1 MEFLLLGPVEVRDGE
16 RLLPIGGAKQR
27 ALLADLLLHTGDV
40 VSTDRLID
48 DLWGSEPPPTAPKM
62 VQVFVSRLRA
72 TLEGDGAGR
81 VLVTA
86 PPGYLMR
93 VESEQLD
100 LRRFETLVAAGR
112 AALVID
118 PGRAASDLREALA
131 LWRGAPLANVAGEPF
146 AQLAI
151 PRLEEMQLLATEDR
165 VDADLALGR
174 HGEVVGELRDL
185 VAQNPLR
192 ERLRAQ
198 LMLALY
204 RSGRQAEALETYRD
218 TRVTLID
225 ELGIEP
231 GPDLQR
237 LEAAVLRQDPALELP
252 EAGVGAAMP
261 ARDDDEPG
269 GVAADDESPPDTT
282 PQPPAPRSRRRA
294 LLVGAVALLAG
305 IALVAL
311 VAFPRPGNP
320 PSARVVPNSVAVFDP
335 SRDAVIA
342 DVRVGTSPGPIAIG
356 SGSAWVGNQQ
366 DHTVTRLSLATLRP
380 VKTWGLSS
388 VPITVSAGDGLAW
401 IGNGYTGTMSRIIC
415 AYNQLSAPF
424 YPGAPGTPIPGQL
437 AAATSPGDL
446 WVGRADGVVLQLDSV
461 RLQTKASIQLSTR
474 PLELAVADGA
484 AWEIPFE
491 GDSMTRV
498 TPGAN
503 PQTLLVRLP
512 DSPQVIASGDGAIW
526 VATSGDDLLLRI
538 DPKTASIVDS
548 VPLGRSPSAI
558 AVIGG
563 KVWVAGGDGILDQID
578 ATSTTDETLTRTID
592 LGHPIAGMAA
602 DGGHLLLTIQ

>member
-72 TLEGDGAGR
+72 ALEVDGAGR

-93 VESEQLD
+93 VEDAQLD
-100 LRRFETLVAAGR
+100 LQRFESLVAAGR
-112 AALVID
+112 AALLTD
-118 PGRAASDLREALA
+118 PARAAADLREALT
-131 LWRGAPLANVAGEPF
+131 LWRGAPLANVAQEPF

-174 HGEVVGELRDL
+174 HGEVVGEVRDL

-204 RSGRQAEALETYRD
+204 RSGRQAEALEVYRD

-252 EAGVGAAMP
+252 EAGVRADMP
-261 ARDDDEPG
+261 ATSDDEPG
-269 GVAADDESPPDTT
+269 GIAADAAWPPDA
-282 PQPPAPRSRRRA
+282 APRVSASRSGRRA
-294 LLVGAVALLAG
+294 LLVGGAALLAG
-305 IALVAL
+305 AALVVAL
-311 VAFPRPGNP
+311 AIPRAGTPT
-320 PSARVVPNSVAVFDP
+320 ARVVPNSVAVFDP
-335 SRDAVIA
+335 SHESVIA
-342 DVRVGTSPGPIAIG
+342 DVHVGTSPGPIAIG

-366 DHTVTRLSLATLRP
+366 DHTVTRLSLGTMRP
-380 VKTWGLSS
+380 VKTWGLSN
-388 VPITVSAGDGLAW
+388 VPITVSAGDGLTW

-424 YPGAPGTPIPGQL
+424 YPGSPIPGQL
-437 AAATSPGDL
+437 AAATSPGNL
-446 WVGRADGVVLQLDSV
+446 WIGRADDVVLQLDSV
-461 RLQTKASIQLSTR
+461 YLRTKASIQLSTR

-484 AWEIPFE
+484 AWEIPFQ
-491 GDSMTRV
+491 GNSVTRI
-498 TPGAN
+498 TPGAD

-512 DSPQVIASGDGAIW
+512 DSPQVIASGDGSIW
-526 VATSGDDLLLRI
+526 VGTSGDDLLLKV
-538 DPKTASIVDS
+538 DPRTATIVDS

-558 AVIGG
+558 AVIGST
-563 KVWVAGGDGILDQID
+563 VWVASGDGILDRID
-578 ATSTTDETLTRTID
+578 ATSTNDETLTRTVD

-602 DGGHLLLTIQ
+602 DGGRLWLTIQ